1 MGHSFA
7 SPRVSLESGS
17 VGDGWISHLLL
28 YPVCCKT
35 PLFPQEGTG
44 MSESDSNVIVISPS
58 TCDDFR
64 EPQFPLPRMAPPPL
78 HHIFACL
85 SL

>member
-7 SPRVSLESGS
+7 SLRIPLESGL

-28 YPVCCKT
+28 YPICCKT
-35 PLFPQEGTG
+35 PLFPQEGMG
-44 MSESDSNVIVISPS
+44 MSESNSNLVLLGNVIVISPT

-64 EPQFPLPRMAPPPL
+64 EPQFPSP
-78 HHIFACL
+78 C
-85 SL
+85 